1 MKNIPIRKRLTPAQ
15 RDRILAAYRQSSLTQ
30 PEFAR
35 QYNIGISTLRTWL
48 RQSAS
53 KPPSSAAAFLPVP
66 NLLSQPGLA
75 PAYRL
80 QWPGGLVLELRSGF
94 VPQEVAH
101 LLQLLHTP

>member
-1 MKNIPIRKRLTPAQ
+1 MKNIPIRKRLTPGQ

-35 QYNIGISTLRTWL
+35 QYHIGTSTLRTWL
-48 RQSAS
+48 RQSAF
-53 KPPSSAAAFLPVP
+53 KPPSSAAAFLPIP
-66 NLLSQPGLA
+66 NLLPQPGVV

-94 VPQEVAH
+94 VPQELAH
-101 LLQLLHTP
+101 LLQLLPTP

>member
-1 MKNIPIRKRLTPAQ
+1 MKIIPILKRWTPTQ
-15 RDRILAAYRQSSLTQ
+15 SERILAAYWQSSLSQ

-35 QYNIGISTLRTWL
+35 QYNIGTSTPRIWL

-53 KPPSSAAAFLPVP
+53 KPPSSAAAFLPIP
-66 NLLSQPGLA
+66 NLLPQPGVA

-101 LLQLLHTP
+101 LLQLLPTS